1 MAATFGVQLDTS
13 MMSTGPTD
21 ESIAVQLKDLG
32 LVTSR
37 SSSTGQSL
45 WAYEHEDED
54 DHPERSSYLCLVIRY
69 SRHIDRLTDYITSS
83 RMHNLDAIPHMDV
96 I

>member
-1 MAATFGVQLDTS
+1 MAATFGLQLDTS

-45 WAYEHEDED
+45 WAYEHENE
-54 DHPERSSYLCLVIRY
+54 V
-69 SRHIDRLTDYITSS
+69 DYT
-83 RMHNLDAIPHMDV
+83 
-96 I
+96 